1 MKNLSKSAVVKSA
14 LDKQDVGCPE
24 AASVV
29 DTIHHLRTSFDLAI
43 KSFNCSIMYQ
53 FVERSSGRR
62 AMELNTKIRA
72 RKGLSYVL
80 ISKK

>member
-14 LDKQDVGCPE
+14 LDKQEVGCPE
-24 AASVV
+24 PASVV

-43 KSFNCSIMYQ
+43 KSFNCSIIYQ
-53 FVERSSGRR
+53 FIERSASDGV
-62 AMELNTKIRA
+62 EYKNTC
-72 RKGLSYVL
+72 RKGLLYVL